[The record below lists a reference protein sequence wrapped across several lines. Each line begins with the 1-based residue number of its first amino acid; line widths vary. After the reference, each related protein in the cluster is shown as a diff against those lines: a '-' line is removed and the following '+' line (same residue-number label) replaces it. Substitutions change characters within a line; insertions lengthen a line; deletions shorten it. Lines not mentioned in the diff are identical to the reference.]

1 MLITL
6 CYVYLWLRFRSCY
19 ALLIRSCV
27 RQFHRTSSFTFC
39 THNQEQGKKIHSG
52 RQGPGEEKLCLRVG
66 SKAFFIDNSQLFEDL
81 NKWSLLLGPPRDS
94 DLGVRRIAF
103 ITESASLPSE
113 TLSAA
118 SHSPKKVRNLSD
130 FCLPLALCHGDSSRL
145 LAEASV
151 DNFSELGI
159 AFMEDR
165 LQMDNGSL
173 PQKITSVHLRESV
186 TNKAKVLGE
195 GGSVETTPTQLE
207 PNVSSPEKNHKE
219 KMGVAESTEMIC
231 SQTSDGNSN
240 ASGRTD
246 PKVKDEAGGEHLH
259 LHLSSCHECLELE
272 NCTIESVK
280 FASAENIPDLPDDFN
295 SLEDSSEVDCLKET
309 SNLNKTGKPPN
320 VLIYGGPTSQDRVQ
334 QVKDVLL
341 QCFDPCR
348 YVVYPL
354 PEEQVLKTPWTDNCL
369 LLVVVTDEPIS
380 PQVHD
385 LFISY
390 MEIGGKILGLSSSF
404 TFGIL
409 SLQRRSQLVESVQ
422 GFIFDRTN
430 ENQINFTGIAS
441 GYVYE
446 MDSSDQV
453 DGWGYMDN
461 YNRDVIIVH
470 QTYGDCGGEAVLCQ
484 VRLEI
489 APQCQMDDDKGTF
502 DSLKLSNPR
511 RYEVLTQ
518 ILISLGLDC
527 ESRSVPSLTPVYLLT
542 ARQEDYPDVLQWIK
556 SRKNKNDLIKSSKMS
571 LKICHSPQHD
581 EDITPSLAPLI
592 TGEEDF
598 ESEDFNLDKYRE
610 NLQTEKLGKVV
621 LFSEVTTSTFN
632 LLDGLMFHEPKE
644 MGLIA
649 IATRQTQGKG
659 RGGNVWL
666 SPKGC
671 ALMTLLVSIPLSSPL
686 GQRIAFVQHLMSMA
700 VVEAVRTLP
709 GYEDIEL
716 KVKWPNDIYYGNV
729 MKLGGVLVNSTLM
742 GNTFHI
748 LIGCGFNVTNSN
760 PTICIND
767 LIYEHNKRYKTNID
781 PLRVDTLIARSV
793 TALERLIH
801 VFQKEGPNGILPTYY
816 KYWVHSGQQI
826 RLGGEDGPLAWIVG
840 VDDSGFLQILQE
852 GKDIVTVHP
861 DGNSFDM
868 IRNLIIPKHS

>member
-1 MLITL
+1 M
-6 CYVYLWLRFRSCY
+6 S
-19 ALLIRSCV
+19 
-27 RQFHRTSSFTFC
+27 QFHRTSSFTFC
-39 THNQEQGKKIHSG
+39 NQNQGKKIRSG

-66 SKAFFIDNSQLFEDL
+66 DRAFFIDHSQLFEDL
-81 NKWSLLLGPPRDS
+81 NKWSLLLGPPSDS
-94 DLGVRRIAF
+94 DLGVRRIVF
-103 ITESASLPSE
+103 ITESASLSSE

-118 SHSPKKVRNLSD
+118 SHPPKKLRKLSEYC
-130 FCLPLALCHGDSSRL
+130 FPLALSHGESSRL

-151 DNFSELGI
+151 DSFSELGI

-173 PQKITSVHLRESV
+173 PQKITSVHLTEDL
-186 TNKAKVLGE
+186 TNKGKALKE
-195 GGSVETTPTQLE
+195 GDSLKTAQE
-207 PNVSSPEKNHKE
+207 PNVSSSEKDPK
-219 KMGVAESTEMIC
+219 KGMGVAESTEEARGGRDTDTR
-231 SQTSDGNSN
+231 QKEDGS
-240 ASGRTD
+240 
-246 PKVKDEAGGEHLH
+246 GEHLH

-280 FASAENIPDLPDDFN
+280 FASAENIPELPDDCS
-295 SLEDSSEVDCLKET
+295 SLEDSSDVNGLKET
-309 SNLNKTGKPPN
+309 SNLNRSGKPPN
-320 VLIYGGPTSQDRVQ
+320 VLIYGSSASQDQLQ
-334 QVKDVLL
+334 QVIDVLL
-341 QCFDPCR
+341 QCIDPSR

-354 PEEQVLKTPWTDNCL
+354 PEEQVLRAPWMDNCL
-369 LLVVVTDEPIS
+369 LLVVVAGEPIPS
-380 PQVHD
+380 EVQN
-385 LFISY
+385 LFTSY
-390 MEIGGKILGLSSSF
+390 MGNGGKILGLSSSF
-404 TFGIL
+404 TFANL
-409 SLQRRSQLVESVQ
+409 SLRRRSQLLESIQDFV
-422 GFIFDRTN
+422 FDRPN
-430 ENQINFTGIAS
+430 GNQINFKGIAN

-446 MDSSDQV
+446 MHTDDRV
-453 DGWGYMDN
+453 DGWGYTDSDSP
-461 YNRDVIIVH
+461 DVIMVH
-470 QTYGDCGGEAVLCQ
+470 QTCGDCGGEAVLCQ
-484 VRLEI
+484 VRLEM
-489 APQCQMDDDKGTF
+489 APQCQSDYDKETF
-502 DSLKLSNPR
+502 DSLKLSNPQR
-511 RYEVLTQ
+511 HEVLTQ

-527 ESRSVPSLTPVYLLT
+527 EISAVPSLTPVYLLT
-542 ARQEDYPDVLQWIK
+542 ARQEDYPDVLRWIQ
-556 SRKNKNDLIKSSKMS
+556 SRRNKHGMIKSSKMS
-571 LKICHSPQHD
+571 LKICDSPQHD
-581 EDITPSLAPLI
+581 VDITPSLAPLI
-592 TGEEDF
+592 TGEEGVL
-598 ESEDFNLDKYRE
+598 SEEFNLDRYRE
-610 NLQTEKLGKVV
+610 NLQTENLGKTI
-621 LFSEVTTSTFN
+621 LFSEVTTSTFS
-632 LLDGLMFHEPKE
+632 LLDGLMFHQPKE

-686 GQRIAFVQHLMSMA
+686 GKRIAFVQHLMALA

-716 KVKWPNDIYYGNV
+716 KVKWPNDIYYSNL

-742 GNTFHI
+742 GNVFHI

-801 VFQKEGPNGILPTYY
+801 IFQKEGPNGVLPTYY

-852 GKDIVTVHP
+852 GKDIATVHP

-868 IRNLIIPKHS
+868 IRNLIIPKLSHSA

>member
-19 ALLIRSCV
+19 ALLIRRCV
-27 RQFHRTSSFTFC
+27 SQFHRTSTLTFC
-39 THNQEQGKKIHSG
+39 THNQEQVKKIRSG
-52 RQGPGEEKLCLRVG
+52 RQGPAEDKLCLRVG
-66 SKAFFIDNSQLFEDL
+66 RNAFFIDNSQ
-81 NKWSLLLGPPRDS
+81 
-94 DLGVRRIAF
+94 VRR
-103 ITESASLPSE
+103 LSE
-113 TLSAA
+113 Y
-118 SHSPKKVRNLSD
+118 
-130 FCLPLALCHGDSSRL
+130 CLPLALCHGDSLRL
-145 LAEASV
+145 LAAASV

-173 PQKITSVHLRESV
+173 PQKITSVHLTEPS
-186 TNKAKVLGE
+186 TSQGKALQE
-195 GGSVETTPTQLE
+195 VETTSTQE
-207 PNVSSPEKNHKE
+207 PSVSSSIKNHKE
-219 KMGVAESTEMIC
+219 DMGVAESTEMIHTQN
-231 SQTSDGNSN
+231 SGGNSS
-240 ASGRTD
+240 ASGGTNPRQNE
-246 PKVKDEAGGEHLH
+246 EAGGEHLH

-280 FASAENIPDLPDDFN
+280 FASAENIPDLPEDFS
-295 SLEDSSEVDCLKET
+295 SLEDSSDVSCLRET
-309 SNLNKTGKPPN
+309 SNLNRSGKPPN
-320 VLIYGGPTSQDRVQ
+320 VLIYGGSTSQERLQ

-348 YVVYPL
+348 YVVYAL
-354 PEEQVLKTPWTDNCL
+354 PEEQVLRAPWMDNCL
-369 LLVVVTDEPIS
+369 LLVVVAEEPIPS
-380 PQVHD
+380 QIHN
-385 LFISY
+385 LFTSY
-390 MEIGGKILGLSSSF
+390 LGNGGKILGLSSSF
-404 TFGIL
+404 TFGNL
-409 SLQRRSQLVESVQ
+409 SLQRKSLLQESVQ
-422 GFIFDRTN
+422 AFVFDIPN
-430 ENQINFTGIAS
+430 GNQIHFTGIAS

-446 MDSSDQV
+446 MHVDDQV
-453 DGWGYMDN
+453 DGWGHMNNDS
-461 YNRDVIIVH
+461 RDVMMVH

-489 APQCQMDDDKGTF
+489 APQSQIVDDKGTF
-502 DSLKLSNPR
+502 DSLKLSNPKR
-511 RYEVLTQ
+511 HEVLTQ

-527 ESRSVPSLTPVYLLT
+527 DFTSVPSLTPVYLLT
-542 ARQEDYPDVLQWIK
+542 ARQDEYLDVLQWIK
-556 SRKNKNDLIKSSKMS
+556 SRRNKNDLIKSSRMS
-571 LKICHSPQHD
+571 LKICDSPQHD
-581 EDITPSLAPLI
+581 VDITPSLAPLI
-592 TGEEDF
+592 TGEECF
-598 ESEDFNLDKYRE
+598 VSEDFNLDKYRE

-632 LLDGLMFHEPKE
+632 VLDGLMFHEPKE

-649 IATRQTQGKG
+649 IATQQTRGKG

-686 GQRIAFVQHLMSMA
+686 GQRIAFVQHLMSLA

-716 KVKWPNDIYYGNV
+716 KVKWPNDIYYSNL

-742 GNTFHI
+742 GNMFHI

-767 LIYEHNKRYKTNID
+767 LIYEHNKRYKINID
-781 PLRVDTLIARSV
+781 PLRVDTLIARSA

-801 VFQKEGPNGILPTYY
+801 VFQEEGPNGILPTYY

-826 RLGGEDGPLAWIVG
+826 RLGGEDGPLASIVG
-840 VDDSGFLQILQE
+840 VDDSGFLQILQD
-852 GKDIVTVHP
+852 GKEVVTVHP

>member
-27 RQFHRTSSFTFC
+27 SQFHRTSTFTFC
-39 THNQEQGKKIHSG
+39 TQNQEQGKKIPSG

-81 NKWSLLLGPPRDS
+81 NKWSLLLGPPSDS

-103 ITESASLPSE
+103 ITESALLPGE

-118 SHSPKKVRNLSD
+118 SHSSKKVRKLSEY
-130 FCLPLALCHGDSSRL
+130 CLPLALHHGDSSRL

-173 PQKITSVHLRESV
+173 PHKITSVHLTESLK
-186 TNKAKVLGE
+186 NKEKALQE
-195 GGSVETTPTQLE
+195 EASVETKSTPQ
-207 PNVSSPEKNHKE
+207 PNVSGSEKNRKE
-219 KMGVAESTEMIC
+219 EMGGAESTEMIS
-231 SQTSDGNSN
+231 SQITGGSDP
-240 ASGRTD
+240 RHKEET
-246 PKVKDEAGGEHLH
+246 GGEHLH

-280 FASAENIPDLPDDFN
+280 FASAENIPDLPEDFN
-295 SLEDSSEVDCLKET
+295 SLEDSYDSSFPKET
-309 SNLNKTGKPPN
+309 STLNKSGKPPN
-320 VLIYGGPTSQDRVQ
+320 VLIYSGSTSPDRLQ
-334 QVKDVLL
+334 QVRDLL
-341 QCFDPCR
+341 FQCFDPCR

-354 PEEQVLKTPWTDNCL
+354 LEEQVLRTPWMDNCL
-369 LLVVVTDEPIS
+369 LLVVVAEEPIPS
-380 PQVHD
+380 SVHN
-385 LFISY
+385 LFTSY
-390 MEIGGKILGLSSSF
+390 MGNGGKILGLSSSF
-404 TFGIL
+404 TFGNL
-409 SLQRRSQLVESVQ
+409 SLQRRSELQESVQ
-422 GFIFDRTN
+422 AFVFDRPDG
-430 ENQINFTGIAS
+430 NQINFKGIAN

-446 MDSSDQV
+446 MHDDDQV
-453 DGWGYMDN
+453 DGWGLMNDSQ
-461 YNRDVIIVH
+461 DVIMVH

-484 VRLEI
+484 VRLEM
-489 APQCQMDDDKGTF
+489 APQGHMDHDKETF
-502 DSLKLSNPR
+502 DSLKLSNPQR
-511 RYEVLTQ
+511 HDVLTQ

-527 ESRSVPSLTPVYLLT
+527 ETRSVPSLTPVYLLS
-542 ARQEDYPDVLQWIK
+542 AREDEYHDVLKWIK
-556 SRKNKNDLIKSSKMS
+556 SKGSKNGWIKSNKMS
-571 LKICHSPQHD
+571 LKLCDSPQHD
-581 EDITPSLAPLI
+581 MDITPSLAPLI
-592 TGEEDF
+592 TGEESF
-598 ESEDFNLDKYRE
+598 MSEDFNLDKYRE

-621 LFSEVTTSTFN
+621 LFSEVTTSTFSV
-632 LLDGLMFHEPKE
+632 LDGLMFHEPKE

-709 GYEDIEL
+709 GYEDLEL
-716 KVKWPNDIYYGNV
+716 KVKWPNDIYYSNL

-742 GNTFHI
+742 GNMFHI
-748 LIGCGFNVTNSN
+748 LIGCGFNVSNSD

-793 TALERLIH
+793 TALEKLIH
-801 VFQKEGPNGILPTYY
+801 IFQKEGPDGILPTYY

-840 VDDSGFLQILQE
+840 VDDSGFLQVLQE
-852 GKDIVTVHP
+852 GKDVVTVHP

>member
-1 MLITL
+1 
-6 CYVYLWLRFRSCY
+6 
-19 ALLIRSCV
+19 
-27 RQFHRTSSFTFC
+27 
-39 THNQEQGKKIHSG
+39 
-52 RQGPGEEKLCLRVG
+52 
-66 SKAFFIDNSQLFEDL
+66 
-81 NKWSLLLGPPRDS
+81 
-94 DLGVRRIAF
+94 
-103 ITESASLPSE
+103 
-113 TLSAA
+113 
-118 SHSPKKVRNLSD
+118 
-130 FCLPLALCHGDSSRL
+130 
-145 LAEASV
+145 
-151 DNFSELGI
+151 
-159 AFMEDR
+159 MEDR

>member
-1 MLITL
+1 M
-6 CYVYLWLRFRSCY
+6 
-19 ALLIRSCV
+19 
-27 RQFHRTSSFTFC
+27 
-39 THNQEQGKKIHSG
+39 
-52 RQGPGEEKLCLRVG
+52 CLRVG
-66 SKAFFIDNSQLFEDL
+66 NKAFFIDNSQLFEDL
-81 NKWSLLLGPPRDS
+81 NKWSLLLGPPSDS

-103 ITESASLPSE
+103 ITESTSLPRE

-118 SHSPKKVRNLSD
+118 SHSPKKLRKLSEY
-130 FCLPLALCHGDSSRL
+130 CLPLALSHGGSSRL

-173 PQKITSVHLRESV
+173 PQKITSVHLSECL
-186 TNKAKVLGE
+186 TNKGKALQE
-195 GGSVETTPTQLE
+195 GDSVKTTSTQE
-207 PNVSSPEKNHKE
+207 PNGSGSEKNRKKE
-219 KMGVAESTEMIC
+219 MGIAESTEMVDSHETC
-231 SQTSDGNSN
+231 EDSGSGGTNTRPKEDG
-240 ASGRTD
+240 
-246 PKVKDEAGGEHLH
+246 GGEHLH

-280 FASAENIPDLPDDFN
+280 FASAENIPELPDDCS
-295 SLEDSSEVDCLKET
+295 SLEEDNSDVNCLKET
-309 SNLNKTGKPPN
+309 SDLNRSGKPPN
-320 VLIYGGPTSQDRVQ
+320 VLIYGGSAPQGRLQ
-334 QVKDVLL
+334 QVTDVLL
-341 QCFDPCR
+341 QCFDSCR

-354 PEEQVLKTPWTDNCL
+354 LEEKVLRAPWMDNCL
-369 LLVVVTDEPIS
+369 LLVVVAEEPIPS
-380 PQVHD
+380 QVQN
-385 LFISY
+385 LFTSY
-390 MEIGGKILGLSSSF
+390 MGNGGKILGLSSSF
-404 TFGIL
+404 TFGNL
-409 SLQRRSQLVESVQ
+409 GLRRRSPLQESVQ
-422 GFIFDRTN
+422 AFVFDRPSGN
-430 ENQINFTGIAS
+430 EINFKGIAN

-446 MDSSDQV
+446 MHTDDQV
-453 DGWGYMDN
+453 DGWGYTDN
-461 YNRDVIIVH
+461 DSRDVIMVH

-489 APQCQMDDDKGTF
+489 APQCQMDYDKETF
-502 DSLKLSNPR
+502 DSLKLSNPQR
-511 RYEVLTQ
+511 HEVLTQ

-527 ESRSVPSLTPVYLLT
+527 EISSVPSLTPVYLLT

-556 SRKNKNDLIKSSKMS
+556 SRRNKNDLIKSSKMS
-571 LKICHSPQHD
+571 LKICDSPQHD
-581 EDITPSLAPLI
+581 VDITPSLAPLI
-592 TGEEDF
+592 TGEQGVV
-598 ESEDFNLDKYRE
+598 SEDFNLDRYRE
-610 NLQTEKLGKVV
+610 NLQTEKLGKTI

-632 LLDGLMFHEPKE
+632 VLDGLMFHEPKE

-686 GQRIAFVQHLMSMA
+686 GQRIAFVQHLMAIA

-716 KVKWPNDIYYGNV
+716 KVKWPNDIYYSNL

-742 GNTFHI
+742 GNMFHI

-793 TALERLIH
+793 TALERLIYM
-801 VFQKEGPNGILPTYY
+801 FQKEGPNGILPTYY

-852 GKDIVTVHP
+852 GKEIVTVHP